1 MLLVKTMLSKKDH
14 KLGIFYGKDPETE
27 ELANKFT
34 GHLKNDLKFCSAC
47 QITENG
53 IDCIQCR
60 K

>member
-1 MLLVKTMLSKKDH
+1 MLSKKDY

-27 ELANKFT
+27 ELANKFISQ
-34 GHLKNDLKFCSAC
+34 LIKDLKFCNAC
-47 QITENG
+47 QITENR